1 MINNGQSECN
11 ILQHAS
17 ESRPKHTRG
26 ITACPEISAKI
37 STTENRYL
45 LPFSTLFVESTIIT
59 YSNPSFHPLVH
70 YSSESLCTSKYITF
84 PLGRNTVRYNPNL
97 KDADR

>member
-11 ILQHAS
+11 IPQHAS
-17 ESRPKHTRG
+17 ESRPMHTRG
-26 ITACPEISAKI
+26 NTACPEISAKI

-59 YSNPSFHPLVH
+59 YSNPCLSPIGTLF
-70 YSSESLCTSKYITF
+70 
-84 PLGRNTVRYNPNL
+84 
-97 KDADR
+97 